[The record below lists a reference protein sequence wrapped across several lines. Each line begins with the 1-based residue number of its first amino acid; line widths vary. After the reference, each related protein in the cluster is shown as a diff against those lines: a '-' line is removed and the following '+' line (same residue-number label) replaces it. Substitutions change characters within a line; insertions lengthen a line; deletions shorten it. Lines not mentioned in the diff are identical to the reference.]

1 MTRRSGGRPATT
13 YDGVDLLLE
22 SLHEQRS
29 GAGAQ
34 LARRDR
40 LRQHSEGLRNGHRR
54 VSISV
59 VGAAHSHQSA
69 QARHEER
76 QRRDRAD
83 AAPTSGRVLP
93 IGRVRSMLRSRGQRR
108 DRIGKRRVL
117 RGHARRGIHALLPC
131 SLLLLLQ
138 ALLRLHVRGR
148 WPMRL
153 ALLLLKLALMLL
165 QMLLLLL
172 LLLLLRSVLLGT
184 QQRRERVHQVRGGDW
199 VRVPMGRLGGG
210 ELAKARRRHRLR
222 G

>member
-1 MTRRSGGRPATT
+1 
-13 YDGVDLLLE
+13 
-22 SLHEQRS
+22 
-29 GAGAQ
+29 
-34 LARRDR
+34 
-40 LRQHSEGLRNGHRR
+40 
-54 VSISV
+54 
-59 VGAAHSHQSA
+59 
-69 QARHEER
+69 
-76 QRRDRAD
+76 
-83 AAPTSGRVLP
+83 
-93 IGRVRSMLRSRGQRR
+93 
-108 DRIGKRRVL
+108 
-117 RGHARRGIHALLPC
+117 LPC

-153 ALLLLKLALMLL
+153 ALLLLKLALLLL
-165 QMLLLLL
+165 QMLLLL